1 MFVITIKDNFLDTE
15 KFENICTSFNPK
27 VVPWSYQEVVH
38 ETESLVPDIDN
49 FQFSYTIFPDTTFYG
64 CLIPLFDKMDMDVHF
79 RVKINLNPKAHKVFE
94 HGYHIDIPT
103 PSKTAIFYL
112 NTNDGY
118 TAFETGE
125 KVESVANRLVVFD
138 SHIKHTGT
146 TCTNQKARLVL
157 NINYKSKSDADYI
170 SL

>member
-1 MFVITIKDNFLDTE
+1 MITIKDKFLDTE
-15 KFENICTSFNPK
+15 KFENICTTLNPK

-38 ETESLVPDIDN
+38 EAESLVPDIEN
-49 FQFSYTIFPDTTFYG
+49 FQFSYTILPDTKFYE
-64 CLIPLFDKMDMDVHF
+64 CLIPLFDKMNMEVHF

>member
-1 MFVITIKDNFLDTE
+1 MICVKDNFLDIKQFNKIKE
-15 KFENICTSFNPK
+15 VFFSKDIPWSFGK
-27 VVPWSYQEVVH
+27 VVPDL
-38 ETESLVPDIDN
+38 ESSVSDIDN
-49 FQFSYTIFPDTTFYG
+49 FQFSYTILPESPFYE
-64 CLIPLFDKMDMDVHF
+64 CLIPLFDKMNMEVHF
-79 RVKINLNPKAHKVFE
+79 RVKINLNPKAYKVFE

-112 NTNDGY
+112 NTNNGY

-146 TCTNQKARLVL
+146 SCTNEKVRMVL
-157 NINYKSKSDADYI
+157 NINYI
-170 SL
+170 S

>member
-1 MFVITIKDNFLDTE
+1 MITIKDKFLDTE
-15 KFENICTSFNPK
+15 KFENICTTLNPK

-38 ETESLVPDIDN
+38 EAESLVPDIDN
-49 FQFSYTIFPDTTFYG
+49 FQFSYTILPDTKFYE
-64 CLIPLFDKMDMDVHF
+64 CLIPLFDKMNMEVHF

-138 SHIKHTGT
+138 SNIKHTGT

-157 NINYKSKSDADYI
+157 NINYKSK
-170 SL
+170 

>member
-1 MFVITIKDNFLDTE
+1 MITIKDKFLDTE
-15 KFENICTSFNPK
+15 KFENICTTLNPK

-38 ETESLVPDIDN
+38 EAESLVPDIDN
-49 FQFSYTIFPDTTFYG
+49 FQFSYTILPDTKFYG
-64 CLIPLFDKMDMDVHF
+64 CLIPLFDKMNMEVHF

-125 KVESVANRLVVFD
+125 KVESVANRLVLFD

-157 NINYKSKSDADYI
+157 NINYKSK
-170 SL
+170 

>member
-1 MFVITIKDNFLDTE
+1 MITIKDKFLDTE
-15 KFENICTSFNPK
+15 KFENICTTLNPK

-38 ETESLVPDIDN
+38 EAESLVPDIDN
-49 FQFSYTIFPDTTFYG
+49 FQFSYTILPDTKFYG
-64 CLIPLFDKMDMDVHF
+64 CLIPLFDKMNMEVHF

-157 NINYKSKSDADYI
+157 NINYKSK
-170 SL
+170 

>member
-1 MFVITIKDNFLDTE
+1 MICVKDNFLDIKQFNKIKE
-15 KFENICTSFNPK
+15 VFFSEDIPWSFGK
-27 VVPWSYQEVVH
+27 VVPDL
-38 ETESLVPDIDN
+38 ESSVSDIDN
-49 FQFSYTIFPDTTFYG
+49 FQFSYTILPESPFYE
-64 CLIPLFDKMDMDVHF
+64 CLIPLFDKMNMEVHF
-79 RVKINLNPKAHKVFE
+79 RVKINLNPKAYKIFE

-112 NTNDGY
+112 NTNNGY

-157 NINYKSKSDADYI
+157 NINYKSKSDIDYI
-170 SL
+170 SP

>member
-1 MFVITIKDNFLDTE
+1 MITIKDNFLDAE

-146 TCTNQKARLVL
+146 SCTNEKVRMVL
-157 NINYKSKSDADYI
+157 NINYI
-170 SL
+170 S

>member
-1 MFVITIKDNFLDTE
+1 MFVITIKDKFLDTE
-15 KFENICTSFNPK
+15 KFENICTTLNPK

-38 ETESLVPDIDN
+38 EAESLVPDIDN
-49 FQFSYTIFPDTTFYG
+49 FQFSYTILPDTKFYG
-64 CLIPLFDKMDMDVHF
+64 CLIPLFDKMNMEVHF
-79 RVKINLNPKAHKVFE
+79 RVKINLNPKAYKIFE

-112 NTNDGY
+112 NTNNGY

-157 NINYKSKSDADYI
+157 NINYKSK
-170 SL
+170 

>member
-1 MFVITIKDNFLDTE
+1 VITIKDKFLDTE
-15 KFENICTSFNPK
+15 KFENICTTLNPK

-38 ETESLVPDIDN
+38 EAESLVPDIDN
-49 FQFSYTIFPDTTFYG
+49 FQFSYTILPDTKFYE
-64 CLIPLFDKMDMDVHF
+64 CLIPLFDKMNMEVHF

-138 SHIKHTGT
+138 SNIKHTGT

-157 NINYKSKSDADYI
+157 NINYKSK
-170 SL
+170 